1 MLQGIY
7 YKSMTNIYPYT
18 SKSLSE
24 AAQIIKDGGLVAFPT
39 ETVYGLG
46 ANVFNSRAVANIFAV
61 KGRPTFN
68 PLISHIADFAMLDEL
83 AITDERM
90 LALAHHF
97 WPGPLTF
104 VVKRKNFDP
113 ALDLVCAGLQTMT
126 VRMPNHPI
134 ALELIR
140 HSGVPIAAPSANRSQ
155 SISPTTARHVYDS
168 LGTKVD
174 MILDGG
180 PCMVGVESTIL
191 DLTTN
196 QAVILR
202 AGGLAKEELESFL
215 GEKIL
220 VSLGNPDQPSSPGQL
235 LKHYAPKIP
244 MRINVL
250 AQDRRDDEFYI
261 GFGNQDGN
269 LNLSKSGNLVEAAA
283 NLFAFMHLAEEQSQ
297 YPAIAMAP
305 IPDIGLG
312 LAINDRIRRASY
324 RK

>member
-1 MLQGIY
+1 
-7 YKSMTNIYPYT
+7 MTNIFAYT
-18 SKSLSE
+18 PQNLAK

-46 ANVFNSRAVANIFAV
+46 ANVYNSHAVANIFAA

-83 AITDERM
+83 AATDERM
-90 LALAHHF
+90 LALASHF

-104 VVKRKNFDP
+104 VVKRKNFDSS
-113 ALDLVCAGLQTMT
+113 LDLVCAGLKTMT

-134 ALELIR
+134 ALELIKQ
-140 HSGVPIAAPSANRSQ
+140 SGVPIAAPSANRSQ
-155 SISPTTARHVYDS
+155 TISPTTARHVYES
-168 LGTKVD
+168 LGSKVD

-180 PCMVGVESTIL
+180 PCRVGVESTIL
-191 DLTTN
+191 DLTTS

-215 GEKIL
+215 GEKIA
-220 VSLGNPDQPSSPGQL
+220 VSHGNPDQPSSPGQL

-244 MRINVL
+244 MRINIL
-250 AQDRRDDEFYI
+250 AKDRRDDEFYI
-261 GFGNQDGN
+261 GFGDQDGN
-269 LNLSKSGNLVEAAA
+269 LNLSKSGNLIEAAA
-283 NLFAFMHLAEEQSQ
+283 NLFAYMHLAEEQSD
-297 YPAIAMAP
+297 YTAIAMAP
-305 IPDIGLG
+305 IPETGLG